1 MIFVFYSLMA
11 ICYIGAIA
19 LMLAVRVSTEKWKES
34 SPLQP

>member
-19 LMLAVRVSTEKWKES
+19 LMLYVRVSSER
-34 SPLQP
+34 